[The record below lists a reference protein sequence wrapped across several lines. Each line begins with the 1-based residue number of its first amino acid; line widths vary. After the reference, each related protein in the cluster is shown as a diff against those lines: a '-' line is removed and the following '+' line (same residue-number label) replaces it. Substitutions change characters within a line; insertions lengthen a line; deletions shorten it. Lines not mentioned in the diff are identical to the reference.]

1 MKKSIFAFTIA
12 SNDSVIN
19 ALKKIDSNKV
29 NNLFVIDS
37 EERLLGVLPESV
49 LRQCIINGGS
59 IFDSISSVYLRKVV
73 SIKNTCLIEDAI
85 ELINSHSITFLP
97 IVDSDD
103 HLVNIVTKQQLSYI
117 LLQDIH
123 SDLNYDFSSID
134 ENEFNN
140 SIFFRPWG
148 FYWTSILNNY
158 FQSKVITVKPGGQLS
173 LQSHVHREEHWT
185 IVYGKGTVRLD
196 DSIINVSRG
205 QVIYI
210 PKGCKHRL
218 INTDKKENLIISE
231 VQIGDYFGEDDIIRY
246 EDAYGRD

>member
-148 FYWTSILNNY
+148 GLLDIY
-158 FQSKVITVKPGGQLS
+158 F
-173 LQSHVHREEHWT
+173 E
-185 IVYGKGTVRLD
+185 
-196 DSIINVSRG
+196 
-205 QVIYI
+205 
-210 PKGCKHRL
+210 
-218 INTDKKENLIISE
+218 
-231 VQIGDYFGEDDIIRY
+231 
-246 EDAYGRD
+246 